1 MLSLGFVYSFLG
13 KQLKTLVWVSQW
25 ERGREILGRALP
37 LKSLKKKDSSEFLF
51 CLPSAQSLEKWIK
64 PQGVT
69 QVKMPDLAQKTKW
82 PSFLRTLHS
91 STVSLVSRERISVV
105 TTLTRKRGAMQ
116 TREQQLCLALLL
128 PLLLLPPL
136 RFDSPPPAAAD
147 FLNLAERTMFHIIS
161 PKVSPSRLKN

>member
-1 MLSLGFVYSFLG
+1 
-13 KQLKTLVWVSQW
+13 
-25 ERGREILGRALP
+25 
-37 LKSLKKKDSSEFLF
+37 
-51 CLPSAQSLEKWIK
+51 
-64 PQGVT
+64 
-69 QVKMPDLAQKTKW
+69 MPDLAQKTKW

-91 STVSLVSRERISVV
+91 STVSLVLRERISVV

-136 RFDSPPPAAAD
+136 RFDSPAAAAD
-147 FLNLAERTMFHIIS
+147 FLNLAERTVFHIIS